1 MTQLGERMKRTE
13 ERIQQYKDEDRN
25 DEAKIEEKYLNA
37 LKQLKDLSE
46 EISLKSALLLS
57 QNIDKLDLSELENR
71 LTYGLEKYKIK
82 DVTQLTERIKRS
94 KKRIEQYEDED
105 RTDAAEQEIRYVRDL
120 EQLQRIT
127 EEIFYR
133 KSTEPILKNDDALH
147 QKTRAEEI
155 IGNVSDSRTFR
166 EEENKRADLKNLLD
180 DLVHMP
186 YCAEKTIMELLA
198 DFQQTLLRDC
208 IVNKMPDSVIMKLG
222 KLQDQIQKEELFSE
236 QIKTYLQDLN
246 QAIHNEDCS
255 SIVRILT
262 NLLKKTRPLYL
273 QEIQRLIEKTKKTA
287 ELISDKDIILLVGI
301 TGSGK
306 STTIQFLTGA
316 KMKDTLVEIAPG
328 RFLEHITIYGPVRN
342 VGLNSV
348 TSSPLSKSETRYI
361 IPITV
366 KLEDIFGLHETG
378 EIILCDAPGFGDT
391 TGPEVDIANSVG
403 VIEALKNCKSVK
415 ILALSSYR
423 SLGDR
428 GQGIQKLAHILI
440 NMIRGI
446 EDRLYGILYAFTK
459 YPSTTDIHA
468 LLSDIKAS
476 KVDTDPLLQSDNVF
490 VTVLTDMIDKTRNGV
505 EKIDPIHGNPKSLIQ
520 KLKSLKGIYYPGEV
534 IRFSMSEETQNIILN
549 QVEKY
554 KLSIMCA
561 LKHKDIDLIMYCFN
575 NFKFLSD
582 LIKQSFVRDAYED
595 SIRFISENI
604 QQYCTDVIEKFNR
617 YLVSQDGLKEE
628 DIREYKTAHNYIQQ
642 IQNLKEHLG
651 SKLVSSKIF
660 IENILSK
667 LEKRNIELQEQDL
680 YSPSIGI
687 YLDNFRLLQNSFN
700 DLESY
705 YKNICQD
712 FTERFES
719 TLIKSVPELIS
730 KNECKQVAERI
741 YIISRCLPILNYHL
755 NGKVEENYHDII
767 KLMLQHL
774 NSFSEETNSILMKI
788 TLNND
793 DIKILHDYM
802 ILLSSA
808 KETSLLQNQI
818 FEYIEIMKIKNN
830 ISIETIKDLNK
841 IYDEFIVKIIKYF
854 NDINLRIEELLKNHG
869 PYAFEDIERLV
880 IQMEMIRTLPDVES
894 KTART
899 FYHSIQNIRGYMQQL
914 QRDAENLLHTLD
926 HQSGVIDFRPLSR
939 LLLRL
944 KKTEWIDRICEGTYN
959 SMIRH
964 IRDEL
969 EERANQLE
977 SRLMRLDLSLKFP
990 ENIRL
995 ALEIIEKIES
1005 MNILENTIPILK
1017 NYRDRINE
1025 YFIKIINEVFNH
1037 IKKTFNFANKTID
1050 HLKQELIEI
1059 EQIKNEYDTLYPARS
1074 YLRKFGYSDIDIL
1087 NQKIENL
1094 RVQHDVE
1101 LKEAEAE
1108 KSRMESQ
1115 LDNFNITIR
1124 HYQHLTS
1131 SKIGFGIFD
1140 RLFNTIG
1147 IGVERVDIQPNEY
1160 LKQKGYLNIE
1170 IFNDTM
1176 TKVQKDYD
1184 KQLRLI
1190 EQRRTEFN
1198 NTLTHFESIIK
1209 EYDSLLASSN
1219 LISSKVIDF
1228 LQEKGQYS
1236 YELLEKTIQEKKK
1249 ILTEYEKCKQKYY
1262 FTDKLDA
1269 LVANNALIYISNCE
1283 KVGHHHVK
1291 KVAADMSDFL
1301 RKYIEEYGD
1310 FLNKEIIK
1318 NFANITNL
1326 DESDPNQYS
1335 NNLEKCFEE
1344 LFSLNKYTLVFESL
1358 HGVDK
1363 IEHWRQQV
1371 FNYHRL
1377 LDNKMEVYKID
1388 GINKELRST
1397 SIIAQALSCLDRFCR
1412 DKEFRAL
1419 HRQCQFDIAKRSREA
1434 YDRAIDYVSKEDYA
1448 NANFELDDVIEDPPN
1463 QKFLTQ
1469 IKNKLQPSLSK
1480 VIKNTKTCAHHLN
1493 GKIERVED
1501 NRNEIREINENIEKI
1516 RIVLNEHHIMELID
1530 KPTKEVLQNFENEI
1544 NEILSKAI
1552 LNAIENIKMFIEAN
1566 SFLEAE
1572 QYMKNLKHAQNGLA
1586 SYYTSK
1592 SVYNKI
1598 EELEIKLNCL
1608 VSDILQR
1615 YDFSDINN
1623 YSKNPP
1629 KDLITQ
1635 LKKVISGGY
1644 AKYTQVHTSL
1654 MEKIQDNFSRAIDKV
1669 HQNSLNDRSTK
1680 IRSIKYAFHFL
1691 PEELKTIFQF
1701 QIDELNQSNVDQ
1713 NRPLEFD

>member
-1 MTQLGERMKRTE
+1 
-13 ERIQQYKDEDRN
+13 
-25 DEAKIEEKYLNA
+25 
-37 LKQLKDLSE
+37 
-46 EISLKSALLLS
+46 
-57 QNIDKLDLSELENR
+57 
-71 LTYGLEKYKIK
+71 
-82 DVTQLTERIKRS
+82 
-94 KKRIEQYEDED
+94 
-105 RTDAAEQEIRYVRDL
+105 
-120 EQLQRIT
+120 
-127 EEIFYR
+127 
-133 KSTEPILKNDDALH
+133 
-147 QKTRAEEI
+147 
-155 IGNVSDSRTFR
+155 
-166 EEENKRADLKNLLD
+166 
-180 DLVHMP
+180 
-186 YCAEKTIMELLA
+186 
-198 DFQQTLLRDC
+198 
-208 IVNKMPDSVIMKLG
+208 
-222 KLQDQIQKEELFSE
+222 
-236 QIKTYLQDLN
+236 
-246 QAIHNEDCS
+246 
-255 SIVRILT
+255 
-262 NLLKKTRPLYL
+262 
-273 QEIQRLIEKTKKTA
+273 
-287 ELISDKDIILLVGI
+287 
-301 TGSGK
+301 
-306 STTIQFLTGA
+306 
-316 KMKDTLVEIAPG
+316 
-328 RFLEHITIYGPVRN
+328 
-342 VGLNSV
+342 
-348 TSSPLSKSETRYI
+348 
-361 IPITV
+361 
-366 KLEDIFGLHETG
+366 
-378 EIILCDAPGFGDT
+378 
-391 TGPEVDIANSVG
+391 
-403 VIEALKNCKSVK
+403 
-415 ILALSSYR
+415 
-423 SLGDR
+423 
-428 GQGIQKLAHILI
+428 
-440 NMIRGI
+440 
-446 EDRLYGILYAFTK
+446 
-459 YPSTTDIHA
+459 
-468 LLSDIKAS
+468 
-476 KVDTDPLLQSDNVF
+476 
-490 VTVLTDMIDKTRNGV
+490 
-505 EKIDPIHGNPKSLIQ
+505 
-520 KLKSLKGIYYPGEV
+520 
-534 IRFSMSEETQNIILN
+534 
-549 QVEKY
+549 
-554 KLSIMCA
+554 
-561 LKHKDIDLIMYCFN
+561 
-575 NFKFLSD
+575 
-582 LIKQSFVRDAYED
+582 
-595 SIRFISENI
+595 
-604 QQYCTDVIEKFNR
+604 
-617 YLVSQDGLKEE
+617 
-628 DIREYKTAHNYIQQ
+628 
-642 IQNLKEHLG
+642 
-651 SKLVSSKIF
+651 
-660 IENILSK
+660 
-667 LEKRNIELQEQDL
+667 
-680 YSPSIGI
+680 
-687 YLDNFRLLQNSFN
+687 
-700 DLESY
+700 
-705 YKNICQD
+705 
-712 FTERFES
+712 
-719 TLIKSVPELIS
+719 
-730 KNECKQVAERI
+730 
-741 YIISRCLPILNYHL
+741 
-755 NGKVEENYHDII
+755 
-767 KLMLQHL
+767 
-774 NSFSEETNSILMKI
+774 
-788 TLNND
+788 
-793 DIKILHDYM
+793 
-802 ILLSSA
+802 
-808 KETSLLQNQI
+808 
-818 FEYIEIMKIKNN
+818 
-830 ISIETIKDLNK
+830 
-841 IYDEFIVKIIKYF
+841 
-854 NDINLRIEELLKNHG
+854 
-869 PYAFEDIERLV
+869 
-880 IQMEMIRTLPDVES
+880 MEMIRTLPDVES

-1249 ILTEYEKCKQKYY
+1249 ILTEYEKY
-1262 FTDKLDA
+1262 
-1269 LVANNALIYISNCE
+1269 
-1283 KVGHHHVK
+1283 
-1291 KVAADMSDFL
+1291 
-1301 RKYIEEYGD
+1301 
-1310 FLNKEIIK
+1310 
-1318 NFANITNL
+1318 
-1326 DESDPNQYS
+1326 
-1335 NNLEKCFEE
+1335 
-1344 LFSLNKYTLVFESL
+1344 
-1358 HGVDK
+1358 
-1363 IEHWRQQV
+1363 
-1371 FNYHRL
+1371 
-1377 LDNKMEVYKID
+1377 
-1388 GINKELRST
+1388 
-1397 SIIAQALSCLDRFCR
+1397 
-1412 DKEFRAL
+1412 
-1419 HRQCQFDIAKRSREA
+1419 
-1434 YDRAIDYVSKEDYA
+1434 
-1448 NANFELDDVIEDPPN
+1448 DVIEDPPN

-1635 LKKVISGGY
+1635 LKK
-1644 AKYTQVHTSL
+1644 
-1654 MEKIQDNFSRAIDKV
+1654 
-1669 HQNSLNDRSTK
+1669 
-1680 IRSIKYAFHFL
+1680 
-1691 PEELKTIFQF
+1691 
-1701 QIDELNQSNVDQ
+1701 
-1713 NRPLEFD
+1713 